1 MNTRTMTSFA
11 LAIAAALL
19 APAAMANFT
28 TSAPGASGPAGGN
41 SSQITLRFQGNGT
54 TLDANVDY
62 VYADNATAPV
72 PTVVAQNG
80 WTCVTVVAPA
90 GQRIIR
96 LGSPP
101 GGTPLPTTVTD
112 ACNVTFAIPAG
123 AAAPQYPV
131 TIRPATAADPPPA
144 QGVSCTPG
152 AACTAANFTV
162 GIAAGVYQSTPAPG
176 AAVVINDVVGGGATT
191 ATLTVTNGAA
201 SGGPGLT
208 LSAISGLSGVLSI
221 APAAPQTI
229 AAGAN
234 QAFTISCAATTA
246 GPGTAQTLT
255 ITHNGGAPGAAS
267 PVTHSVTCN
276 GVTGPSAPT
285 AALGTV
291 TNPAVGPI
299 NTSGSGS
306 VVVNVTGAGNSV
318 SAGDASLALACTV
331 PAGTANFAITGGA
344 NRTINAPA
352 TLGANAPPIAFS
364 CTRQAAAVPA
374 TITCTQTATPGPN
387 PANLTAA
394 IECPAGTTAPNPG
407 VNPASGTAF
416 NFVGNPSTALSA
428 PISFTNTG
436 GTASYNVTGCTF
448 SPVVAGYTV
457 TGTFPITVAAG
468 GTAGITVGCTTP
480 ASAGTALANTTLT
493 CATSVAGPPAF
504 APSFPVT
511 CRAEQAIAVP
521 TMSAGGK
528 AMMALLVLLV
538 GLVGFQL
545 YRRNV

>member
-1 MNTRTMTSFA
+1 MKKTMTKCA
-11 LAIAAALL
+11 LALAAALL
-19 APAAMANFT
+19 APAAMANFS
-28 TSAPGASGPAGGN
+28 TSVTSVAGPAGGTTN
-41 SSQITLRFQGNGT
+41 TVTVRFAGNGAT
-54 TLDANVDY
+54 IDSQVDY
-62 VYADNATAPV
+62 VYTDNATAPV
-72 PTVVAQNG
+72 PNVTPLNSWG
-80 WTCVTVVAPA
+80 CVTIVAPA

-96 LGSPP
+96 INSP
-101 GGTPLPTTVTD
+101 GTGVIPAGPVD
-112 ACNVTFAIPAG
+112 ACSITFNIPAG

-131 TIRPATAADPPPA
+131 TVTPSTGATPPA
-144 QGVSCTPG
+144 SAIICSPAGP
-152 AACTAANFTV
+152 AACTAPNFTV
-162 GIAAGVYQSTPAPG
+162 GIAAGVYQSNPTPG
-176 AAVVINDVVGGGATT
+176 TAVVINDVVGGGATT

-276 GVTGPSAPT
+276 GITGPSAPT

-291 TNPAVGPI
+291 TNPPAGPI

-318 SAGDASLALACTV
+318 TAGDASLALACTV

-364 CTRQAAAVPA
+364 CTRQAAAVAA
-374 TITCTQTATPGPN
+374 TVTCTQTATPGPN

>member
-1 MNTRTMTSFA
+1 MKTKTITKCA
-11 LAIAAALL
+11 LAIAAALM

-28 TSAPGASGPAGGN
+28 LSAPSVAGPAGGN
-41 SSQITLRFQGNGT
+41 ASPITIRFTGNGT
-54 TLDANVDY
+54 IQEANVDY
-62 VYADNATAPV
+62 IYATNATAPV
-72 PTVVAQNG
+72 PTPVAANGYTCSTAVIGSNRVIRVV
-80 WTCVTVVAPA
+80 
-90 GQRIIR
+90 
-96 LGSPP
+96 SPS
-101 GGTPLPTTVTD
+101 GAALPSTATD
-112 ACNVTFAIPAG
+112 ACTVTFAIPAG

-131 TIRPATAADPPPA
+131 TVRPATAADGAPLLPIDCLP
-144 QGVSCTPG
+144 TPTPQ
-152 AACTAANFTV
+152 CTAPNFTV
-162 GIAAGVYQSTPAPG
+162 GIAAGVYQSTPTPG
-176 AAVVINDVVGGGATT
+176 TAVVINDVVGGGATT
-191 ATLTVTNGAA
+191 ATLTVTNGATA
-201 SGGPGLT
+201 GGPGLT

-221 APAAPQTI
+221 APGAPQTI

-291 TNPAVGPI
+291 TNPGVGAI
-299 NTSGSGS
+299 NTTGNGT
-306 VVVNVTGAGNSV
+306 VAVNVTGAGNSV
-318 SAGDASLALACTV
+318 APGDSSLALNCTV
-331 PAGTANFAITGGA
+331 PAGTASFAITAGGT
-344 NRTINAPA
+344 RTITGPA
-352 TLGANAPPIAFS
+352 TVGPSTPAIGFS
-364 CTRQAAAVPA
+364 CVRQAAAVAA
-374 TITCTQTATPGPN
+374 TVTCTQTATPGPN

-407 VNPASGTAF
+407 VTPASGTAF
-416 NFVGNPSTALSA
+416 NFVGNPATALSS

-436 GTASYNVTGCTF
+436 GTAAYNITGCTF
-448 SPVVAGYTV
+448 SPAVAGYTV
-457 TGTFPITVAAG
+457 TGTFPLAVAAG

-480 ASAGTALANTTLT
+480 VSAGTALANTTLN
-493 CATSVAGPPAF
+493 CTSSITAPPAF

>member
-1 MNTRTMTSFA
+1 
-11 LAIAAALL
+11 
-19 APAAMANFT
+19 
-28 TSAPGASGPAGGN
+28 
-41 SSQITLRFQGNGT
+41 
-54 TLDANVDY
+54 
-62 VYADNATAPV
+62 
-72 PTVVAQNG
+72 
-80 WTCVTVVAPA
+80 
-90 GQRIIR
+90 
-96 LGSPP
+96 
-101 GGTPLPTTVTD
+101 
-112 ACNVTFAIPAG
+112 
-123 AAAPQYPV
+123 
-131 TIRPATAADPPPA
+131 
-144 QGVSCTPG
+144 
-152 AACTAANFTV
+152 
-162 GIAAGVYQSTPAPG
+162 
-176 AAVVINDVVGGGATT
+176 
-191 ATLTVTNGAA
+191 
-201 SGGPGLT
+201 
-208 LSAISGLSGVLSI
+208 
-221 APAAPQTI
+221 
-229 AAGAN
+229 
-234 QAFTISCAATTA
+234 
-246 GPGTAQTLT
+246 
-255 ITHNGGAPGAAS
+255 
-267 PVTHSVTCN
+267 
-276 GVTGPSAPT
+276 
-285 AALGTV
+285 V
-291 TNPAVGPI
+291 TNPAAGPI

-318 SAGDASLALACTV
+318 TAGDASLALACTV

-493 CATSVAGPPAF
+493 CATSVTGPPAF